1 MTTLRPLE
9 NASAFLF
16 ARFVYRRWPAGLLFH
31 EGAHRPS
38 LLWSPIL
45 ARPGHFS
52 FAICSNA
59 MSNLSPHPLLTLST
73 LEGHE
78 VSLCSQDHVKLAGW
92 PGIDLMR
99 LHTIGDE
106 VFAEVGG
113 KPHSISLDGMLALM
127 GMPEKSPPTPI
138 EVVQKTCAA
147 CGTARPLDAFG
158 NPSSE
163 AEDEGVHCRPCAN
176 KLSRERKRNN
186 KIAALSAGL
195 SEKHCPHCKTTKPV
209 SEFKPTLTSADGYM
223 TSCIPCRA
231 AKLKANEAFRAA
243 AEALAARPASS
254 PTPGGRLD
262 FFRLSGRTAF
272 PPGAL
277 KAWEAR
283 RSAEGPQRT

>member
-9 NASAFLF
+9 SAFAFLF
-16 ARFVYRRWPAGLLFH
+16 DKFACLRRSALSWRPTLPRSPA
-31 EGAHRPS
+31 P
-38 LLWSPIL
+38 

-52 FAICSNA
+52 FATCSNA
-59 MSNLSPHPLLTLST
+59 MSNLSQHPLFTLPT

-78 VSLCSQDHVKLAGW
+78 VTLCSQDHAKLAGW
-92 PGIDLMR
+92 PGIDLR
-99 LHTIGDE
+99 CLHTIGDE
-106 VFAEVGG
+106 VFAEVNG

-127 GMPEKSPPTPI
+127 GIPEKSQPMPA

-147 CGTARPLDAFG
+147 CGTAKPLGAFG
-158 NPSSE
+158 NHAGEP
-163 AEDEGVHCRPCAN
+163 DGKRIRCRPCAN
-176 KLSRERKRNN
+176 KINHERKRNN
-186 KIAALSAGL
+186 KIATLSAGL
-195 SEKHCPHCKTTKPV
+195 SEKHCPHCKTTKPL

-223 TSCIPCRA
+223 ASCIPCRA
-231 AKLKANEAFRAA
+231 AKLKANKAFREAA
-243 AEALAARPASS
+243 AALAARPASS

-283 RSAEGPQRT
+283 HSVDGPQRP

>member
-1 MTTLRPLE
+1 
-9 NASAFLF
+9 
-16 ARFVYRRWPAGLLFH
+16 
-31 EGAHRPS
+31 
-38 LLWSPIL
+38 
-45 ARPGHFS
+45 
-52 FAICSNA
+52 
-59 MSNLSPHPLLTLST
+59 MSNLSAHSLLTLRT
-73 LEGHE
+73 LEGNE
-78 VSLCSQDHVKLAGW
+78 VSLCSQDRAKLAGW
-92 PGIDLMR
+92 PGIDLTR

-106 VFAEVGG
+106 VFAEVNG

-127 GMPEKSPPTPI
+127 GMPEKSPPMAA

-147 CGTARPLDAFG
+147 CGIAKPLDVFG
-158 NPSSE
+158 SPS
-163 AEDEGVHCRPCAN
+163 AAPDGKGVHCRPCIN

-186 KIAALSAGL
+186 KIAALSADL

-231 AKLKANEAFRAA
+231 AKLKANKAFRAA
-243 AEALAARPASS
+243 AEALAARPRSS

-283 RSAEGPQRT
+283 RSAEGPQRP